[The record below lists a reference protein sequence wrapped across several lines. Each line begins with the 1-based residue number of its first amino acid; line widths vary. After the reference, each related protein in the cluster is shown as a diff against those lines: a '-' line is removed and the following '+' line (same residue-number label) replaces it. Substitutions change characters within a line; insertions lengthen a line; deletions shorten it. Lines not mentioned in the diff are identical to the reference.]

1 MITTKTIL
9 GTTVYGTPS
18 GNYDGSSQD
27 WASDAQEAAN
37 YYRGRGGLQTVL
49 INVTNFVGEIVIEA
63 TLDSIAE
70 TAIWFDTYT
79 YSSPVTPIT
88 DIHPT
93 NIQGNFVWL
102 RARVVGFDGGTINSV
117 TVSY

>member
-9 GTTVYGTPS
+9 GSTVYGTPS

-27 WASDAQEAAN
+27 WASNPQEAAN
-37 YYRGRGGLQTVL
+37 YYRGRSGLQTVL
-49 INVTNFVGEIVIEA
+49 ITVTNFVGEIVIEA
-63 TLDSIAE
+63 TLDSVAE
-70 TAIWFDTYT
+70 SAVWFETYT
-79 YSSPVTPIT
+79 FGDPNTPVT

-102 RARVVGFDGGTINSV
+102 RVRIVGFDGGTINSI

>member
-9 GTTVYGTPS
+9 GSTVYGTPS

-27 WASDAQEAAN
+27 WASDPQEAAN

-49 INVTNFVGEIVIEA
+49 INITNFVGEIVVEA
-63 TLDSIAE
+63 TLDSVAE
-70 TAIWFDTYT
+70 TAVWFETYT
-79 YSSPVTPIT
+79 YGNPVSPTT
-88 DIHPT
+88 DIHPV
-93 NIQGNFVWL
+93 NIPGNFVWI
-102 RARVVGFDGGTINSV
+102 RARVVGFDSGTINSV